1 MKIGQVIARFNRGGT
16 ATWLNELILNLRKQN
31 ISVDL
36 LAGTVQEGETED
48 ESFALLEGK
57 KIAGLGRSIAISN
70 DFRAILQIRKELKRA
85 NFNLINTHT
94 AKAGALG
101 RIAALSLGK
110 KRPAIVHTFHGHLL
124 YGYFGKS
131 KIFLFKV
138 IEKFLASK
146 SDVIIAAGDLVKK
159 ELLESGIG
167 KQEQYIVAR
176 PGIHISSLE
185 DRATARQRL
194 GIHEEAIVVGW
205 LGRLTQIKRPDRVI
219 ELAREFREFVFV
231 IGGDG
236 QLLEEL
242 RFNIPENVIL
252 LGWTRPELI
261 WAISD
266 IALLTS
272 ENEAQPISLIEA
284 GLAGLPAIAENVG
297 SVSEVIENNVTGI
310 LVSNFR
316 ERTEALKK
324 LSGNRELRSRMGLAS
339 QKYCAEKFGPQQ
351 FLDSHLKAYQM
362 AIQRRNFKN

>member
-1 MKIGQVIARFNRGGT
+1 VKIGQVIARFNRGGT

-31 ISVDL
+31 ITVDL
-36 LAGTVQEGETED
+36 LAGTVQNGETED
-48 ESFALLEGK
+48 ESFALLGGK
-57 KIAGLGRSIAISN
+57 KISGLGRSIAMSD
-70 DFRAILQIRKELKRA
+70 DFRAILQIRKELKSA

-110 KRPAIVHTFHGHLL
+110 NRPAIVHTFHGHLL
-124 YGYFGKS
+124 YGYFRKP
-131 KIFLFKV
+131 KLFVFKV

-159 ELLESGIG
+159 ELLASGIG

-176 PGIHISSLE
+176 PGIHINGLE
-185 DRATARQRL
+185 DKATARQSL
-194 GIHEEAIVVGW
+194 GIHEGVLVVGW

-297 SVSEVIENNVTGI
+297 SVSEVIKNNVTGI
-310 LVSNFR
+310 LVSNLK
-316 ERTEALKK
+316 ERIDALTELSKSQALRIK
-324 LSGNRELRSRMGLAS
+324 MGVAG
-339 QKYCAEKFGPQQ
+339 QKYCEEKFGPQQ
-351 FLDSHLKAYQM
+351 FLNSHLKAYEI
-362 AIQRRNFKN
+362 AIQRRNSKI